1 MKHRVKHAVCK
12 HDYTPSIL
20 DPKRKKKRMVY
31 FVSVSVT
38 LHMGFFRVSIYKS
51 NESKISQCFTAVK
64 PSYGGCY
71 LETQIF
77 LVSISVREIE
87 SDQ

>member
-1 MKHRVKHAVCK
+1 MKHRVKHSVRK
-12 HDYTPSIL
+12 LHYTPSIL
-20 DPKRKKKRMVY
+20 YPKRKKKRMVY
-31 FVSVSVT
+31 FVFVSVT
-38 LHMGFFRVSIYKS
+38 LHMGSFRISIYKS
-51 NESKISQCFTAVK
+51 NESKISQCSTAVK

-77 LVSISVREIE
+77 LVNISVREIE